1 MSSKVSS
8 PYTSSTSSTLLRR
21 RDFLVLFLMAL
32 GLYLTWDSASFTFTL
47 EPAWYIDQ
55 RFKTLSTPYD
65 IIPPVICDLNGDGNK
80 EVVLISKDTDDLTLK
95 VVSANAPR
103 GAKGTIY
110 APQVRASVALL
121 PLKVTKGRV
130 PVALKTGYVD
140 AYDAD
145 KRRSQVIVVVREDWT
160 VICYDSQLNVLWE
173 KAVAHKTHEMD
184 SMIDKVIQARLFDV
198 AFHRI

>member
-145 KRRSQVIVVVREDWT
+145 KGRSQVIVVVREDWT

-184 SMIDKVIQARLFDV
+184 SMIDKVTQARLFVV
-198 AFHRI
+198 AFHRM